1 MFRNLSKFAKT
12 ETKII
17 ESTDEEI
24 NDNAEILTTQTSR
37 YRTIH
42 HEKKNKEVYWENT
55 WDGLVKKNKQKKTRR
70 WIEITKQQ
78 KY

>member
-1 MFRNLSKFAKT
+1 MENLQNEVFRNLSKFAKT

-42 HEKKNKEVYWENT
+42 HEKKKKRKKEVC
-55 WDGLVKKNKQKKTRR
+55 
-70 WIEITKQQ
+70 
-78 KY
+78 